1 VDWWW
6 GYRYFEFQEAGYVD
20 TQIYDGGGQRP
31 YWDKVYLTGARF
43 FEDLRARLGD
53 EIFFAFLKDYYS
65 QSVGRRVTGTDF
77 FRVFRENTAAD
88 ITDLISTYFKN
99 TY

>member
-1 VDWWW
+1 M
-6 GYRYFEFQEAGYVD
+6 D

-43 FEDLRARLGD
+43 FEDLRERLGD
-53 EIFFAFLKDYYS
+53 QIFFAFLKDYYT
-65 QSVGRRVTGTDF
+65 QSVGRRVTSADF
-77 FRVFRENTAAD
+77 FRVFRANTAAD
-88 ITDLISTYFKN
+88 ITDLMVKYFKN